1 MTSNNLSSSALPLNP
16 RVFTILL
23 ALADGSAH
31 GYQIKKAVEERSGG
45 AIRLDAGSLY
55 RTIAKLLDEGLIAEF
70 GERPDPAMDDTRR
83 RYYQLTEQGRAVVA
97 AEARRLAHLVEFARS
112 RNLIEEP
119 KAIR

>member
-1 MTSNNLSSSALPLNP
+1 MTSNDLNSSPLPLNP

-45 AIRLDAGSLY
+45 TIRLDAGSLY
-55 RTIAKLLDEGLIAEF
+55 RSIAKLADEGLIAES
-70 GERPDPAMDDTRR
+70 GERPDPTMDDTRR
-83 RYYQLTEQGRAVVA
+83 RYYCLTEPGRGVLA

-119 KAIR
+119 KAAR

>member
-1 MTSNNLSSSALPLNP
+1 VTSNDLGSAALPLNP

-45 AIRLDAGSLY
+45 TIRLDAGSLY
-55 RTIAKLLDEGLIAEF
+55 RSIAKLVDDGSIAES
-70 GERPDPAMDDTRR
+70 GERPDPTMDDTRR

-97 AEARRLAHLVEFARS
+97 AEARRLANLVEFARS

-119 KAIR
+119 KAVG